1 MREPI
6 GGPTDEQNHMVPR
19 AKYLLEVV
27 RPNEDARA
35 TDDLLQVVGYVSSG
49 YLSDE
54 SPVRI

>member
-6 GGPTDEQNHMVPR
+6 GGPTDKQNHMVPS
-19 AKYLLEVV
+19 AKCLFEVV
-27 RPNEDARA
+27 RPDEDACA
-35 TDDLLQVVGYVSSG
+35 TDDLLQVVGYVKSG